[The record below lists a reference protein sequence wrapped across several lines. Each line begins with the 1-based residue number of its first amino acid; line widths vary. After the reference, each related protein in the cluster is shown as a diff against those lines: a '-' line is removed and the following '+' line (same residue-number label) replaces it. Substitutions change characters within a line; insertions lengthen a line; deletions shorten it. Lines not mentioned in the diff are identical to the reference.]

1 MENPPLPD
9 AQHTGTEFQDSRAKL
24 VAMEDSM
31 TDLYAINLH
40 LQERLERYW
49 RKEVRAAEA
58 AIWLDDAGLLRDY
71 KRGLPL
77 RRLLRAGRIAGQQQ
91 RPDGRNGSW
100 WIRRLAESRDA
111 MAIQQARRQIRRYL
125 PIDRDILHAEWPLTR
140 DTSTF
145 WEELGRTVAAFG
157 YLENE
162 LTSACYTLTAPP
174 ADFSDLRPNQIEAHL
189 EWYAKVESYRAD
201 AMFDLIDRFDELLR
215 QDGRVPHTVRTE
227 LRGRLDEIRTWR
239 NALCHGAWFG
249 FSGAGAGV
257 LSHYY
262 REGNRIVQFP
272 PMVTLKDLADLR
284 ARTVDATTRV
294 AEASSVAGS
303 GSTLA
308 VVLPRKF
315 EPRNRE
321 PEQK

>member
-1 MENPPLPD
+1 
-9 AQHTGTEFQDSRAKL
+9 
-24 VAMEDSM
+24 M

-49 RKEVRAAEA
+49 RKEVHAAEA

-111 MAIQQARRQIRRYL
+111 MAIQRARRQIRRYL
-125 PIDRDILHAEWPLTR
+125 PIDRDILHAEWPLTG

-174 ADFSDLRPNQIEAHL
+174 ADFSNLQPDQIAAHL
-189 EWYAKVESYRAD
+189 EWYAKVERYRAD
-201 AMFDLIDRFDELLR
+201 AMFDLIHRFDELLR
-215 QDGRVPHTVRTE
+215 EVSGQTRTY
-227 LRGRLDEIRTWR
+227 LRLLGQ
-239 NALCHGAWFG
+239 CGG
-249 FSGAGAGV
+249 
-257 LSHYY
+257 
-262 REGNRIVQFP
+262 
-272 PMVTLKDLADLR
+272 
-284 ARTVDATTRV
+284 
-294 AEASSVAGS
+294 GS
-303 GSTLA
+303 CG
-308 VVLPRKF
+308 
-315 EPRNRE
+315 
-321 PEQK
+321 

>member
-1 MENPPLPD
+1 MLSKLQGPAERVALVGTSSSRRTVENPPLPD
-9 AQHTGTEFQDSRAKL
+9 AQHTGTEFRDSRAKR

-125 PIDRDILHAEWPLTR
+125 PIDRDILHAEWPLIR
-140 DTSTF
+140 DTSIF

-162 LTSACYTLTAPP
+162 LTSACYT
-174 ADFSDLRPNQIEAHL
+174 
-189 EWYAKVESYRAD
+189 
-201 AMFDLIDRFDELLR
+201 R
-215 QDGRVPHTVRTE
+215 QLHNLPVRTSVRPAE
-227 LRGRLDEIRTWR
+227 HE
-239 NALCHGAWFG
+239 
-249 FSGAGAGV
+249 V
-257 LSHYY
+257 L
-262 REGNRIVQFP
+262 
-272 PMVTLKDLADLR
+272 
-284 ARTVDATTRV
+284 
-294 AEASSVAGS
+294 
-303 GSTLA
+303 
-308 VVLPRKF
+308 
-315 EPRNRE
+315 EP
-321 PEQK
+321 